1 MGKMG
6 RILGQ
11 ESYVETARVA
21 IGLGM
26 ERFGCMVVLWYDCQG
41 DYHQQRDEET
51 FWDLKSKMDIRWYT
65 V

>member
-1 MGKMG
+1 MPGCEIGKMG

-26 ERFGCMVVLWYDCQG
+26 ERFGCMVVL
-41 DYHQQRDEET
+41 
-51 FWDLKSKMDIRWYT
+51 
-65 V
+65 